1 MPEAAEPRQTLRFTP
16 LTETSTGQDAAFRIG
31 EGVVR
36 AARVRAQARR
46 PDDPGVRPLR
56 VLALDPAASRLDG
69 CVAVVDVPYERLTP
83 GPVGALL
90 AVDDEDGGTGQRL
103 AAVDLD
109 DPHVLL
115 GRGRGATA
123 TDPQFH
129 QQMVYAVCAR
139 VIAEFR
145 RALGRQLSWG
155 FDAADTG
162 SRHGG
167 RLVIRPH
174 AFVGENAFYD
184 EERGELR
191 FGYYRAAPRTTGRN
205 MPGSWVFTCLSHDV
219 VAHEVTHALLHGL
232 RADFTVPTGPDVLAF
247 HEAFADIVA
256 LLTRFSYADVVR
268 AALRKSRGDVGA
280 AELLTDV
287 ARQFGQTMSAHSA
300 AGQALR
306 SALDTRAGGEDPS
319 PYDTTEEP
327 HDRGAS
333 LVAAVFEAFRTVYKR
348 RTEPYVRL
356 ATGGSGVLPPGE
368 LSRDLLDILTKEA
381 GKLAGQFLR
390 ICVRA
395 IDYCP
400 PVDVEFGEYL
410 RAVITA
416 DHDLV
421 PEDPLAYR
429 EAWIDA
435 FRRRAIFPRDVPN
448 LSEDALRWGAPQ
460 RDIPPVTELAF
471 AALQFDGDPGC
482 PANVQELQRQAHALG
497 RVVTDPRW
505 ADEFGLLLPGNAPPG
520 LGRFEPAVV
529 QSIRSSRRAGPDGQV
544 VFDLVAEVTQ
554 RYWAPDP
561 AGVPFPFLGGA
572 TVIVGPD
579 GAIRYVVRKRVLHE
593 PRQAD
598 QRAFLAG
605 RGERLWE
612 RAEGQWR
619 PRPLPFRL
627 VHEPDA
633 SSPSAIGTA

>member
-1 MPEAAEPRQTLRFTP
+1 MTRATEPREALRFTP
-16 LTETSTGQDAAFRIG
+16 GTSQTPDDGAFHIG
-31 EGVVR
+31 AGVVR
-36 AARVRAQARR
+36 AARVRAYARR
-46 PDDPGVRPLR
+46 PDDPIARPLR
-56 VLALDPAASRLDG
+56 VMALDPAASRLDG
-69 CVAVVDVPYERLTP
+69 CVAVVDVPYEPLEP
-83 GPVGALL
+83 GPIGALL
-90 AVDDEDGGTGQRL
+90 AVDDQDGATGQRL
-103 AAVDLD
+103 AAIDLD
-109 DPHVLL
+109 DPRVLL
-115 GRGRGATA
+115 GRGRDATA

-139 VIAEFR
+139 VVAEFR
-145 RALGRQLSWG
+145 RALGRHLAWG

-167 RLVIRPH
+167 RLVLRPH

-191 FGYYRAAPRTTGRN
+191 FGYYQAAPRATGRN
-205 MPGSWVFTCLSHDV
+205 VPGSWVFTCLSHDV
-219 VAHEVTHALLHGL
+219 IAHEVTHALLHGL

-256 LLTRFSYADVVR
+256 LLTRFSYSDVVR

-306 SALDTRAGGEDPS
+306 SALDVRADGGDPP
-319 PYDTTEEP
+319 PYDVTDEP

-333 LVAAVFEAFRTVYKR
+333 LVAAVFEAFRTVYRR

-368 LSRDLLDILTKEA
+368 LSRDLLDLLTKEA
-381 GKLAGQFLR
+381 GKLASQFLR

-421 PEDPLAYR
+421 PDDPLAYR
-429 EAWIDA
+429 EAWVDA
-435 FRRRAIFPRDVPN
+435 FRRRAIYPRFVPN

-460 RDIPPVTELAF
+460 HDIPPIRELAF
-471 AALQFDGDPGC
+471 DALQFDGDPAC
-482 PANVQELQRQAHALG
+482 PASAEELQRQACALG

-505 ADEFGLLLPGNAPPG
+505 ADEFGLVLPATAPAG
-520 LGRFEPAVV
+520 MGRVEPPVV

-554 RYWAPDP
+554 RYWVPDP
-561 AGVPFPFLGGA
+561 TGVQFPYLGGA

-593 PRQAD
+593 QRQAA
-598 QRAFLAG
+598 QRAFLTGTG
-605 RGERLWE
+605 RRLWE
-612 RAEGQWR
+612 PEDGQWR
-619 PRPLPFRL
+619 ARALPFEL
-627 VHEPDA
+627 MHAPDR
-633 SSPSAIGTA
+633 